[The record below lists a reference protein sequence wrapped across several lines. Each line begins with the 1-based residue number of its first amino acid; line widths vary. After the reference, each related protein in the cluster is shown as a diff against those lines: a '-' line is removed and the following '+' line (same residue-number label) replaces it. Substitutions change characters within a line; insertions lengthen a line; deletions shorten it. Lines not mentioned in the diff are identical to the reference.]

1 MRKKLL
7 KVGLVPLT
15 VLTFSFSSLVEAE
28 QVHAEEPGQ
37 VKVEQVNEGQF
48 KIVLNDEAT
57 GEIENNQGV
66 ITDEATGETEVLPA
80 QTETEHGETAEIE
93 YMVSEKG
100 NIIGNVV
107 TPEPE
112 VQTLS
117 VSKCVLGTGGAA
129 LGGAGSGVAAGAGYG
144 AITATP
150 VGVGAGSAIGGA
162 VGGVSGGM
170 GGAAASCFD

>member
-1 MRKKLL
+1 MK
-7 KVGLVPLT
+7 
-15 VLTFSFSSLVEAE
+15 
-28 QVHAEEPGQ
+28 
-37 VKVEQVNEGQF
+37 GQF
-48 KIVLNDEAT
+48 KIALNDEAT

-66 ITDEATGETEVLPA
+66 ITDEATGETEVLPT
-80 QTETEHGETAEIE
+80 QTEHGETAEIE

-117 VSKCVLGTGGAA
+117 VGKCVLSTGGAA

-162 VGGVSGGM
+162 VGVVSGGM
-170 GGAAASCFD
+170 GGTAASCFD